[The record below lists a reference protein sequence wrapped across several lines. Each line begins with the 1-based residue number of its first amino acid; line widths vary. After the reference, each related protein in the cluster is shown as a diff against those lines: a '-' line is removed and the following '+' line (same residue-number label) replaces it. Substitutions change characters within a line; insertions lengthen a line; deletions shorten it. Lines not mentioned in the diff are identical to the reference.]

1 MPLDKFLTIQET
13 AKKLRVSERTIMRY
27 IKSGKLRASKLGQW
41 RIQES
46 DLQLFFNTYS
56 NLTKKSSKNYG
67 KRKK

>member
-1 MPLDKFLTIQET
+1 MLDKFLTIQET

-46 DLQLFFNTYS
+46 DLQSFFNINS
-56 NLTKKSSKNYG
+56 NLTKKLSKKYG

>member
-1 MPLDKFLTIQET
+1 MLDKFLTVQET

-41 RIQES
+41 RIQEG
-46 DLQLFFNTYS
+46 DLQSFFNTNS
-56 NLTKKSSKNYG
+56 NLTKKLSKKYG

>member
-1 MPLDKFLTIQET
+1 MLDKFLTVQET
-13 AKKLRVSERTIMRY
+13 AKKLQVSERTIMRY

-46 DLQLFFNTYS
+46 DLQSFFNSNS
-56 NLTKKSSKNYG
+56 NLTNKSFKKYG

>member
-1 MPLDKFLTIQET
+1 MLDKFLTVQEI

-46 DLQLFFNTYS
+46 DLQSFFNINS
-56 NLTKKSSKNYG
+56 NLTKKLSKKYG